1 MLRCQLES
9 RLLNKVAPL
18 VGFIPRAAMVEMLP
32 QRQHEGFHLVQF
44 KMGPQPN
51 KAWGANAAIP

>member
-1 MLRCQLES
+1 
-9 RLLNKVAPL
+9 LLNKVAPL